1 MTLVLGLDSRGSG
14 RRSVGVEGSGS
25 DRGGA
30 ADAMTVPKVAHG
42 AFPGP
47 AVAWAAA
54 CGFP

>member
-42 AFPGP
+42 TLPGP